1 MIIVLT
7 TTDKKTVAAKIG
19 KALLTKKLIACCSI
33 LPVDS
38 SYWWKGKI
46 VSDKEFQ
53 LILKTKAGNF
63 AKIEKIIKKLHTYE
77 LPEVLSI
84 KIDKAGKDYL
94 KWMNEAIK

>member
-1 MIIVLT
+1 MILILT
-7 TTDKKTVAAKIG
+7 TTDKKTIAVKIG

-33 LPVDS
+33 LPMDS

-46 VSDKEFQ
+46 ANEKEFQ

-63 AKIEKIIKKLHTYE
+63 AKIEKIIKQLHTYE
-77 LPEVLSI
+77 LPEVISI

-94 KWMNEAIK
+94 KWMNGAIR